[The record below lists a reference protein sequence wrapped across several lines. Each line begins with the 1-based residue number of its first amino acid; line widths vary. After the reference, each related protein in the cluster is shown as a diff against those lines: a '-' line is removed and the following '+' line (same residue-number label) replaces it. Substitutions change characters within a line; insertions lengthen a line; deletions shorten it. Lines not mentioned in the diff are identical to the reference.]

1 MAHEINRLSSRQVTN
16 LKTPGRHADGNRLYL
31 SVGRQGQRR
40 WVYLYR
46 WKGKSIEMGLGSV
59 KDVTLAHARK
69 KARDAGALLADGV
82 SPLEYRRRLAPSL
95 NFGEFADAWLSDIRS
110 GFRADKHYAFYER
123 VVSKH
128 LAPLRPKQ
136 VADITTEDVL
146 DILKPIWSTELDK
159 GGKMET
165 ASRTRGI
172 LERILD
178 AARVKGYRTG
188 ENPARWK
195 GHLKHLLPPRRK
207 LTKGHFAAVPY
218 KDMPDLMRALREADG
233 IGARALELA
242 TLCGVRTGDI
252 IGMRWREVDLDRALW
267 TIPKERLKGQRND
280 HSVPLSPRAVEVLQI
295 MKDMNLGDN
304 PAAFVFPGTKA
315 DGGLSDAAMRAVL
328 RRLGRT
334 ETVHGMRSALRDWA
348 GNETTFPRELA
359 EEVLAHVV
367 GNEVEQAYR
376 RSEAINKR
384 RALLMAWANFVGG
397 RDNIVAI
404 ELSAA
409 S

>member
-1 MAHEINRLSSRQVTN
+1 MRAINRLSARQVAT
-16 LKTPGRHADGNRLYL
+16 LTQPGRHADGNRLYL
-31 SVGRQGQRR
+31 SVGTEGQRR
-40 WVYLYR
+40 WVYLFTWQGR
-46 WKGKSIEMGLGSV
+46 AVEMGLGSV
-59 KDVTLAHARK
+59 KDVTLAHART

-82 SPLEYRRRLAPSL
+82 NPLEFRRKRAPTL
-95 NFGEFADAWLSDIRS
+95 TFGQFADAWLSDIRS
-110 GFRADKHYAFYER
+110 GFRAEKHYAFYER
-123 VVSKH
+123 VVSKY
-128 LAPLRPKQ
+128 LAALRPKQ
-136 VADITTEDVL
+136 ISDICTEDVL
-146 DILKPIWSTELDK
+146 DILKPMWSTDFDR

-178 AARVKGYRTG
+178 AARVKGFRTG

-218 KDMPDLMRALREADG
+218 RDMPDLMAAVRAAEGVAP
-233 IGARALELA
+233 RALEFA

-252 IGMRWREVDLDRALW
+252 IGMRWGEVDLEHALW
-267 TIPKERLKGQRND
+267 TVPKERIKGQRGH
-280 HSVPLSPRAVEVLQI
+280 HSVPLSPRAVEILRI
-295 MKDMNLGDN
+295 MLDMRLGAG
-304 PAAFVFPGTKA
+304 AASFVFPGTKA

-328 RRLGRT
+328 RRLGRS

-376 RSEAINKR
+376 RSEAVSKR
-384 RALLMAWANFVGG
+384 RALLVAWANYLEGL
-397 RDNIVAI
+397 DNVVQLNMEHAQ
-404 ELSAA
+404 
-409 S
+409 